1 MNPDWPAVYST
12 PIFGVAVTVIAYA
25 IASGIQQR
33 VRWMP
38 ALLLTC
44 GGLVALLYYGRIPY
58 ASYKPGGDIV
68 QFFLGPATIAL
79 GVPFYKH
86 AKAMRAHAVAIVSAV
101 AIGSASGIASAGG
114 LVLLLHGPPWLLR
127 SMIPKSVTTPIS
139 IELAKQLGGLPPL
152 TAVFTVL
159 AGLLG
164 SIVGPQLL
172 RLLGIRGNIAIGLAM
187 GTSSHGIGTAR
198 IIRDSEFQGGASGLA
213 MALAG
218 IITSLLVIPLQHWLH
233 Q

>member
-1 MNPDWPAVYST
+1 MSGGLESVYAA
-12 PIFGVAVTVIAYA
+12 PLFGVAVTVIAYA
-25 IASGIQQR
+25 ISSAVHHR
-33 VRWMP
+33 FRWLP
-38 ALLLTC
+38 SLVLTCGSLIALLLLC
-44 GGLVALLYYGRIPY
+44 HIPY
-58 ASYKPGGDIV
+58 SAYKSGGDIV
-68 QFFLGPATIAL
+68 SFFLGPATIAL

-86 AKAMRAHAVAIVSAV
+86 AKSIRAHSFAVFTAVAA
-101 AIGSASGIASAGG
+101 GSASGIASAGG
-114 LVLLLHGPPWLLR
+114 LVLLMHGSGALLR

-139 IELAKQLGGLPPL
+139 IELAKQLGGVPPL

-164 SIVGPQLL
+164 SVVGPQLL
-172 RLLGIRGNIAIGLAM
+172 RVVGVRGNIAIGLAM

-218 IITSLLVIPLQHWLH
+218 IITSLLIIPIQWWLH
-233 Q
+233 